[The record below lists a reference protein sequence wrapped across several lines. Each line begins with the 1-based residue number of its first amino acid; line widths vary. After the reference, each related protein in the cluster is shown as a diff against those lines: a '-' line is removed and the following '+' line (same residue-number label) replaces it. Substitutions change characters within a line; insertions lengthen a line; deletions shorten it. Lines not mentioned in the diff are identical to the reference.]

1 MYGFFGRIGD
11 INQVRPRLRNDHE
24 ELVTVGFGNFEV
36 LMLFGGVLVQFLRID
51 THPTFD
57 AYEKVKLGVND
68 CAVLV
73 GG

>member
-1 MYGFFGRIGD
+1 M
-11 INQVRPRLRNDHE
+11 Q
-24 ELVTVGFGNFEV
+24 
-36 LMLFGGVLVQFLRID
+36 FGGVLVQFLRID